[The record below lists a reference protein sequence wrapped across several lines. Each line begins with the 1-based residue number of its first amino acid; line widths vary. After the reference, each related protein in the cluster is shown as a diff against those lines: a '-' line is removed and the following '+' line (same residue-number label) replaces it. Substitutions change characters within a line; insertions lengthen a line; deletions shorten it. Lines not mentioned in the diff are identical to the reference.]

1 MSDNHRQCM
10 MKQLQRDNMLMLSPH
25 VPRLTGKQTQ
35 RNNVPATS
43 PEEYYR
49 RPVTLP
55 FIDHLLVELKTR

>member
-1 MSDNHRQCM
+1 MHHRQWYDEATA
-10 MKQLQRDNMLMLSPH
+10 KGQHVNVVPH

-49 RPVTLP
+49 RSVTLP
-55 FIDHLLVELKTR
+55 FIDHLLVELRTR

>member
-1 MSDNHRQCM
+1 MHHRQWYDEATA
-10 MKQLQRDNMLMLSPH
+10 KGHVNIVPH

-49 RPVTLP
+49 RSVTLP
-55 FIDHLLVELKTR
+55 FIDHLLVEFKTR